1 MRILLLTLVLSIS
14 AFSATADDW
23 TTYQHDNR
31 RSGVS
36 LDQVKWPLELAWNYS
51 APTPPQTAWP
61 APARWDAY
69 AKINDLK
76 SMRDFDPVFYVIA
89 VNGSLYFS
97 TSVED
102 CVVSSDA
109 ETGEINWRYFT
120 NAPVRFAPTWNNGK
134 LYFGSDD
141 GFAYC
146 VDATNGELVWK
157 FHPAPDGRLIPS
169 NGKMI
174 SPWPIRTGVLVQ
186 DGLAYFG
193 ASLVPW
199 GESYLCAVDAESGEI
214 KQAGTYNHTL
224 RGVTFQGAILASD
237 SNLYISQ
244 GRQHPLTFNRQTGGQ
259 IGGFGEGGNG
269 GVFAILT
276 PESTFI
282 HGRGKRK
289 SGDTEFRGFDPN
301 TRDQIATFPNA
312 TCMIVFENM
321 AYLHAQGKLVAFDR
335 FRHIALEK
343 KRIELDAQKEQLNE
357 RIKKL
362 GKQTVSD
369 EKAALMEQVKDT
381 NRALEEVAKQKL
393 ECVVWQTESN
403 HPHTLIM
410 AGDTLFAGGDGE
422 AAAFNRIDGSR
433 LGSVEVEGAAQ
444 GLAVYDGKLYVS
456 TDAGSVYSFRS
467 PVLETAP

>member
-1 MRILLLTLVLSIS
+1 MRISLYITLMILSVS
-14 AFSATADDW
+14 STFAEDW

-36 LDQVKWPLELAWNYS
+36 LDDIKWPLELAWNYS

-69 AKINDLK
+69 AKINSLK

-89 VNGSLYFS
+89 VDGSLYFS
-97 TSVED
+97 SSIED

-109 ETGEINWRYFT
+109 ETGEINWRYFC
-120 NAPVRFAPTWNNGK
+120 NAPVRFAPTWSNGK
-134 LYFGSDD
+134 IYFGSDD
-141 GFAYC
+141 GYAYC
-146 VDATNGELVWK
+146 VDAKSGDLVWK
-157 FHPAPDGRLIPS
+157 FRPATDDRIIPS

-174 SPWPIRTGVLVQ
+174 SPWPVRTGVLVQ
-186 DGLAYFG
+186 DGIAYFG

-199 GESYLCAVDAESGEI
+199 DESYLCAVDAETGEI
-214 KQAGTYNHTL
+214 KQEETYSQVM

-244 GRQHPLTFNRQTGGQ
+244 GRQNPLTFNRKTGEQ

-289 SGDTEFRGFDPN
+289 SGETEFRGFDSGS
-301 TRDQIATFPNA
+301 RDQIATFPNA
-312 TCMIVFENM
+312 TCMIVYENM

-335 FRHIALEK
+335 FRHLELEK
-343 KRIELDAQKEQLNE
+343 QRIELEAKKDQLND

-362 GKQTVSD
+362 GRQTVSD
-369 EKAALMEQVKDT
+369 EKAELMEQVKQV
-381 NRALEEVAKQKL
+381 NRSLEEVAANKL
-393 ECVVWQTESN
+393 DCVVWQTESN
-403 HPHTLIM
+403 QPNTLIM
-410 AGDTLFAGGDGE
+410 AGDTLIAGGDGE
-422 AAAFNRIDGSR
+422 AAAYNRLDGA
-433 LGSVEVEGAAQ
+433 LIGSVEVEGAAH
-444 GLAVYDGKLYVS
+444 GLAVYNGNLYVS